1 MRKRTFQW
9 TFFGIILLLISPIK
23 AVSQSS
29 YADSVRE
36 VKQALIDY
44 ETRLSKIDQYLM
56 TYDDCTIY
64 SRNYDECV
72 EFTDYLYEANKP
84 MILENAALSKI
95 WFNIKDLRRDI
106 DEKMV
111 VFKREQ
117 ETENL
122 RRDLRMEFSQISS
135 QYDQLVVSYQQLDQ
149 MKRKAGH
156 DTLQSLKK
164 RDSEIFGKY
173 SSKKI
178 QNENIIAE
186 DSSLK
191 SLCNHIET
199 LHKTINEANDIETIK
214 WGDVIFK
221 VTIMAA
227 LLFFLINLIVSKKKL
242 KNQLNG
248 KKNKHIP
255 SI

>member
-1 MRKRTFQW
+1 MGKRTRILTLW
-9 TFFGIILLLISPIK
+9 GVLLLFGNPFQI
-23 AVSQSS
+23 AAQDRYV
-29 YADSVRE
+29 DSLKE
-36 VKQALIDY
+36 VKKALSGY
-44 ETRLSKIDQYLM
+44 EARLSEIDQSLIN
-56 TYDDCTIY
+56 YDYCEIY

-72 EFTDYLYEANKP
+72 EFTEYLYETNKS
-84 MILENAALSKI
+84 MILENSALSKI
-95 WFNIKDLRRDI
+95 WFNIKDLRRNI
-106 DEKMV
+106 DDKMI

-122 RRDLRMEFSQISS
+122 KRELRTEFLQLSA
-135 QYDQLVVSYQQLDQ
+135 QYDQLLVSYQRLDQ

-164 RDSEIFGKY
+164 RDSEMFVKY
-173 SSKKI
+173 SNKKA
-178 QNENIIAE
+178 QNENTIAQ

-191 SLCNHIET
+191 SLCGHIET
-199 LHKTINEANDIETIK
+199 LHKTINEAKDIETIK
-214 WGDVIFK
+214 WGDVIFR

-248 KKNKHIP
+248 KNNKHIP

>member
-1 MRKRTFQW
+1 MRKRT
-9 TFFGIILLLISPIK
+9 LLLTFLGVLSLLSSPFK
-23 AVSQSS
+23 AASQSS
-29 YADSVRE
+29 YADSVKE
-36 VKQALIDY
+36 VKKALIGY
-44 ETRLSKIDQYLM
+44 EARLSEIDQSLIN
-56 TYDDCTIY
+56 YDYCEIY

-72 EFTDYLYEANKP
+72 EFTEYLYETNKSI
-84 MILENAALSKI
+84 ILENPALSKI

>member
-1 MRKRTFQW
+1 MRKRTLQW
-9 TFFGIILLLISPIK
+9 TFLGLVLLLISPFK

-44 ETRLSKIDQYLM
+44 EARLSKIDQYLM
-56 TYDDCTIY
+56 NYDDCAIY

-117 ETENL
+117 ETENMK
-122 RRDLRMEFSQISS
+122 RDLRMEFSQISS

-149 MKRKAGH
+149 IKRKAGH

-164 RDSEIFGKY
+164 RDSEMFGKY
-173 SSKKI
+173 SSKKL
-178 QNENIIAE
+178 QNESIIAE

-221 VTIMAA
+221 VTIVAA